1 MASNLYETLGLSR
14 DATPD
19 QIRKAY
25 RRKALETHP
34 DRLPQGASPAQKSAS
49 EEMFRKVNNAYEV
62 LSNPDNRKA
71 YDQHGVWPP
80 PTAQES
86 YTQGNWQRPARE
98 PFQDPFFQDPFFR
111 QPFFGH
117 SPQAGPFFPSSRH
130 QHFHDFTDPF
140 ILFNQIFGDLHQAF
154 SRDPFG
160 DSFGHRDDGPFG
172 RGFMSPMSM
181 PHITSSPFGFL
192 TGGNLNAY
200 SSSSSGGFAGG
211 PSGSRWVSESYTTS
225 NVNGITHTKAVRRD
239 SQGNEHVTYSFPD
252 GTERRLINGIEQPS
266 NSNPPPSHR
275 NNRAIAAPPPS
286 EAPPP
291 PYDTVVPPPA
301 PGSTRSSRSIHS
313 RSRDYAR
320 QPHDP
325 NPTYSMQ
332 PQAPYASQYV
342 DPNSSGHQKKSR
354 SHGNADEARG
364 GSARSFWK

>member
-71 YDQHGVWPP
+71 YDQYGVWPP

-86 YTQGNWQRPARE
+86 YTQGNWQ
-98 PFQDPFFQDPFFR
+98 
-111 QPFFGH
+111 H
-117 SPQAGPFFPSSRH
+117 
-130 QHFHDFTDPF
+130 PF

-160 DSFGHRDDGPFG
+160 DPFGHRDDGFFG

-192 TGGNLNAY
+192 TGGNVNAY
-200 SSSSSGGFAGG
+200 SSSSRGGFAGG
-211 PSGSRWVSESYTTS
+211 PNSSRWVSESYTTS
-225 NVNGITHTKAVRRD
+225 TVNGVTHTKAVRRD

-252 GTERRLINGIEQPS
+252 GTERRLINGVEQPS
-266 NSNPPPSHR
+266 NSNPPPSHH

-286 EAPPP
+286 QDPPP
-291 PYDTVVPPPA
+291 PYDTVIPPPA
-301 PGSTRSSRSIHS
+301 SGSRRSSRSIHS

-320 QPHDP
+320 QPQDP

-332 PQAPYASQYV
+332 PQAPYASQYA
-342 DPNSSGHQKKSR
+342 DPNSSGHQKNNRRHAS
-354 SHGNADEARG
+354 ADEARG
-364 GSARSFWK
+364 GTAWNFWK

>member
-34 DRLPQGASPAQKSAS
+34 DRLPQGASPEQKSAS

-80 PTAQES
+80 PTAQQS
-86 YTQGNWQRPARE
+86 YTQGNWQRPTRE
-98 PFQDPFFQDPFFR
+98 PFQDPFFQDPFF
-111 QPFFGH
+111 QHPLFGRTH
-117 SPQAGPFFPSSRH
+117 PADPFFPSSRH
-130 QHFHDFTDPF
+130 PHFHDFTDPF
-140 ILFNQIFGDLHQAF
+140 VLFNRIFGDLQQAF

-160 DSFGHRDDGPFG
+160 DPFGHRDDGFFG
-172 RGFMSPMSM
+172 RGFMSPMS
-181 PHITSSPFGFL
+181 ITGSPFGFL
-192 TGGNLNAY
+192 TGGNANVY
-200 SSSSSGGFAGG
+200 SSSSRGGFSGG
-211 PSGSRWVSESYTTS
+211 PNGSRWVSESYTTS
-225 NVNGITHTKAVRRD
+225 TVNGVTHTKAVRRD

-252 GTERRLINGIEQPS
+252 GTERRLINGVEQPS
-266 NSNPPPSHR
+266 NSNPPPSHH

-286 EAPPP
+286 QDPP

-301 PGSTRSSRSIHS
+301 ARSTRSSRSIHS
-313 RSRDYAR
+313 RSRDYAG
-320 QPHDP
+320 QPQAP

-342 DPNSSGHQKKSR
+342 DPNPSEHRKNKSY
-354 SHGNADEARG
+354 GGAEEARG
-364 GSARSFWK
+364 GSARKYWK

>member
-1 MASNLYETLGLSR
+1 MANNLYETLGLSR

-62 LSNPDNRKA
+62 LSDPDNRKA

-80 PTAQES
+80 PTTQES
-86 YTQGNWQRPARE
+86 YTQGNWQGPTRE
-98 PFQDPFFQDPFFR
+98 PFQDPFFQNSFSR
-111 QPFFGH
+111 HPFFGPTH
-117 SPQAGPFFPSSRH
+117 QADPFFPSRQ

-140 ILFNQIFGDLHQAF
+140 ILFNRIFGDFHQAF

-160 DSFGHRDDGPFG
+160 DPFGHRDDGFFG

-181 PHITSSPFGFL
+181 PHMTSSPFGFL
-192 TGGNLNAY
+192 TGGDVNAY

-211 PSGSRWVSESYTTS
+211 PNGSRWVSESHTTS
-225 NVNGITHTKAVRRD
+225 TVNGVTHSKAVRRD

-252 GTERRLINGIEQPS
+252 GTERRLINGVEQS
-266 NSNPPPSHR
+266 NSNPPPSHH
-275 NNRAIAAPPPS
+275 NRAIAAPPPS
-286 EAPPP
+286 QDPP
-291 PYDTVVPPPA
+291 PYDTVIPPPA
-301 PGSTRSSRSIHS
+301 PRSTRSLRSIHS

-332 PQAPYASQYV
+332 PQAPYPSQYA
-342 DPNSSGHQKKSR
+342 DPNSSGHQKNR
-354 SHGNADEARG
+354 SHGSVDGAQG
-364 GSARSFWK
+364 GSAWSFWK

>member
-71 YDQHGVWPP
+71 YDQYGVWPP

-86 YTQGNWQRPARE
+86 YTQGNWQRPTRE
-98 PFQDPFFQDPFFR
+98 PFQDPFFQDPFSR
-111 QPFFGH
+111 HPFFGH
-117 SPQAGPFFPSSRH
+117 SNQADPSFPSRH
-130 QHFHDFTDPF
+130 PHFHDFTDPF

-160 DSFGHRDDGPFG
+160 DPFGHRDDGFFG

-192 TGGNLNAY
+192 TGGNVNAY
-200 SSSSSGGFAGG
+200 SSSSRGGFAGG
-211 PSGSRWVSESYTTS
+211 PNSSRWISESYTTS
-225 NVNGITHTKAVRRD
+225 TVNGVTHTKAVRKD

-252 GTERRLINGIEQPS
+252 GTERRLINGVEQPS
-266 NSNPPPSHR
+266 NSNPPPSHH

-286 EAPPP
+286 QDPPP
-291 PYDTVVPPPA
+291 PYDTVIPPPA
-301 PGSTRSSRSIHS
+301 SGSRRSSRSIHS

-320 QPHDP
+320 QPQDP

-332 PQAPYASQYV
+332 PQAPYASQYA
-342 DPNSSGHQKKSR
+342 DPNSSGHQKNNRRHAS
-354 SHGNADEARG
+354 ADEARG
-364 GSARSFWK
+364 GTAWNFWK